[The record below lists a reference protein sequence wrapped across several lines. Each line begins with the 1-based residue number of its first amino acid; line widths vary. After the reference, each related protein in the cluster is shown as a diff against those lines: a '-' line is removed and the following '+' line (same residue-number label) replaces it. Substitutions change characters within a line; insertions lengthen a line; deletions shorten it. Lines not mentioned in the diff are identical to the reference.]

1 MNRHMKALLGDP
13 QHSLQRHN
21 TEKPTGV
28 GPVSRILK
36 ATANYSK
43 QHGSVAHQKYQ
54 DKTRKKKKRLKRRE
68 KVLESGG

>member
-54 DKTRKKKKRLKRRE
+54 YKTKKKRLKRRE